1 MKIISV
7 CFLFFLLLFT
17 FSCQIEGVD
26 KKKEAAIGENHQLPS
41 VIASSKNKSLQPEP
55 SKTVQLFKNGIKIKW
70 FKRGKGPKL
79 QKEDVVAINFQVLL
93 LNGDLVDGNELLS
106 KPFLPFLVGY
116 GMQTK
121 GWDLA
126 FTHLNVGDFVE
137 IYLPAALARGKYG
150 VKGLIPPNSPNIL
163 RVKILKKMAPT
174 RVEYGVKVWL
184 LEENPTEK
192 LRATEKTEVTFHYI
206 VGTPTNPRY
215 DISYRRNTP
224 YRLRFSDF
232 GIVSGLKKALI
243 NAKRSDK
250 LWVVVPAEM
259 AYGSKG
265 LLDLV
270 KPNEPVFYDIFVENV
285 TKI

>member
-7 CFLFFLLLFT
+7 CVLFLLLLFT

-26 KKKEAAIGENHQLPS
+26 KKKEVVMGENQGLPA
-41 VIASSKNKSLQPEP
+41 VTASSKNKSLQPTT
-55 SKTVQLFKNGIKIKW
+55 SKTIQLFKNGIKIKW
-70 FKRGKGPKL
+70 FQRGEGPQL

-93 LNGDLVDGNELLS
+93 LNGDLVDGNELLR

-126 FTHLNVGDFVE
+126 FTHLKVGDFVE

-174 RVEYGVKVWL
+174 RVESGVKVWL